1 MFCKNC
7 GKEIKDG
14 TKFCEFCGAGQNS
27 VISNKSDTNDN
38 PNQSVQTNPYS
49 TPSVSSVT
57 SVKKKKGKGFIIGIV
72 VAVVVFIII
81 LVVIINAIVSAVSK
95 NSLSVDDVKNS
106 SLTHYSQTRK
116 IGNVFENY
124 GYFRDTSW
132 KEFDS
137 ETKDGEDAKVVEFNA
152 SMTVENGDEYD
163 YDYDYYYTFA
173 CDVTIQFYRDD
184 TMGEDESK
192 IYGIWLN
199 NVQVDGVQE
208 DEVPLNDYDFD
219 NMLNSIYNNEIF
231 ILYPSD
237 YGIELVQ

>member
-7 GKEIKDG
+7 GKEIQDG
-14 TKFCEFCGAGQNS
+14 TKFCEFCGAGQDS
-27 VISNKSDTNDN
+27 VISNKSDTNNN
-38 PNQSVQTNPYS
+38 PNQSVQTKTYP
-49 TPSVSSVT
+49 TPSDGSVT
-57 SVKKKKGKGFIIGIV
+57 SVKKKKGKGFIIGVV

-124 GYFRDTSW
+124 EYFRNTSW
-132 KEFDS
+132 EEFDG

-163 YDYDYYYTFA
+163 YDYTFA

-184 TMGEDESK
+184 TMGDDESK

-199 NVQVDGVQE
+199 NVQVDGVME

-219 NMLNSIYNNEIF
+219 DMLSSIYNNEIF
-231 ILYPSD
+231 ILCPSD

>member
-14 TKFCEFCGAGQNS
+14 TKFCEFCGAEQDS
-27 VISNKSDTNDN
+27 VISNNNISS
-38 PNQSVQTNPYS
+38 NQTSHTNPYS
-49 TPSVSSVT
+49 MPST
-57 SVKKKKGKGFIIGIV
+57 SNVAPAKKKKGKGFIIGVV
-72 VAVVVFIII
+72 VAVVVFIIV

-124 GYFRDTSW
+124 EYFRNISW
-132 KEFDS
+132 EEFDG

-152 SMTVENGDEYD
+152 FMTVENGDEYD
-163 YDYDYYYTFA
+163 YNYEFG

-199 NVQVDGVQE
+199 NVQVDGVME

-219 NMLNSIYNNEIF
+219 DMLSSIYNNKIF
-231 ILYPSD
+231 ILCPSD

>member
-7 GKEIKDG
+7 GKEIQDG
-14 TKFCEFCGAGQNS
+14 TKFCEFCGAGQDS
-27 VISNKSDTNDN
+27 VISNKSDTNNN
-38 PNQSVQTNPYS
+38 PNQSVQTKTYP
-49 TPSVSSVT
+49 TPSDGSVT
-57 SVKKKKGKGFIIGIV
+57 SVKKKKGKGFIIGVV

-124 GYFRDTSW
+124 EYFRNTSW
-132 KEFDS
+132 EEFDG

-163 YDYDYYYTFA
+163 YDYTFA

-184 TMGEDESK
+184 TMGDDESK

-199 NVQVDGVQE
+199 NVQVDGVME
-208 DEVPLNDYDFD
+208 DEVLLNDYDFD
-219 NMLNSIYNNEIF
+219 DMLSSIYNNEIF
-231 ILYPSD
+231 ILCPSD